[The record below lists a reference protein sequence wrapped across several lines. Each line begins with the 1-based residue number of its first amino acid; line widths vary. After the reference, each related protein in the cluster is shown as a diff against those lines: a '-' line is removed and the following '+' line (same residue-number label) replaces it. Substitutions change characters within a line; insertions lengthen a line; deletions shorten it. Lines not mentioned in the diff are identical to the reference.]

1 MLRTLTLAAALAA
14 SVCLPATAETYHNP
28 DDTWWRALTD
38 TLDGT
43 APDPETVARQDPRYQ
58 RADEFTRDQV
68 LADIVA
74 DLRAQRQGIDPATAV
89 VMLPMQA
96 RLGDYSTSAGGFPV
110 SLFAAGTYLPLGGGK
125 QLHFRNASGLVI
137 YPAALEDAKALRQRL
152 GLEDVIAELT
162 LTDIRPSVTRA
173 GAYDAHVAQVAYA
186 TRGGDP
192 LQTVEADPEILRS
205 EDETASGTAAI
216 RDAIVAAAGLPPLGA
231 TWTEAKAQFRGND
244 YHYVVTTA
252 QWYPPGGPEPVY
264 VRRDGAILSN
274 KDPEPDTAFRVY
286 LQPVEG
292 DWGQDNG
299 VSFSVTD
306 LMGQGGLD
314 TGGLGDGLACGTPD
328 LADRCAVLDFTP
340 GEDGSVL
347 TTAWG
352 VIEMPGDV
360 TPEDAIARFG
370 DPTLFDV
377 KETTLGYERED
388 VKIGR
393 KAPRINGLGVT
404 ATMAFA
410 GAPLGAAPVY
420 DPLDMTSGRTIPRQI
435 ELFAIE
441 GAEGRMPL
449 LYVLSR

>member
-125 QLHFRNASGLVI
+125 QLHFRNASGLAI
-137 YPAALEDAKALRQRL
+137 YPAALEEARALRQRL

-205 EDETASGTAAI
+205 
-216 RDAIVAAAGLPPLGA
+216 
-231 TWTEAKAQFRGND
+231 
-244 YHYVVTTA
+244 
-252 QWYPPGGPEPVY
+252 
-264 VRRDGAILSN
+264 
-274 KDPEPDTAFRVY
+274 
-286 LQPVEG
+286 
-292 DWGQDNG
+292 
-299 VSFSVTD
+299 
-306 LMGQGGLD
+306 
-314 TGGLGDGLACGTPD
+314 
-328 LADRCAVLDFTP
+328 
-340 GEDGSVL
+340 
-347 TTAWG
+347 
-352 VIEMPGDV
+352 
-360 TPEDAIARFG
+360 
-370 DPTLFDV
+370 
-377 KETTLGYERED
+377 
-388 VKIGR
+388 
-393 KAPRINGLGVT
+393 
-404 ATMAFA
+404 
-410 GAPLGAAPVY
+410 
-420 DPLDMTSGRTIPRQI
+420 
-435 ELFAIE
+435 
-441 GAEGRMPL
+441 
-449 LYVLSR
+449 